1 MMNETLIV
9 TLTFATIS
17 SILSLLVGFGI
28 GWLAHSHAI
37 KSNPYHRDNLHPEM
51 YDQHGNVVPDEILA
65 LRFEHGNVIPDEI
78 LALRFEHG
86 DNISSTWTG
95 GEFGEG
101 NSSEWIEE
109 EEDD

>member
-1 MMNETLIV
+1 MNETITV
-9 TLTFATIS
+9 ALTMTALG

-28 GWLAHSHAI
+28 GWLAQSHAI

-51 YDQHGNVVPDEILA
+51 YEQ
-65 LRFEHGNVIPDEI
+65 HGNVIPDEI

-109 EEDD
+109 EEEDN

>member
-28 GWLAHSHAI
+28 GWLAQSHAI

-65 LRFEHGNVIPDEI
+65 LRFEHG
-78 LALRFEHG
+78 

-109 EEDD
+109 EEEDNQS

>member
-1 MMNETLIV
+1 MNETLIV

-28 GWLAHSHAI
+28 GWLAQSHAI

-51 YDQHGNVVPDEILA
+51 YDQHGNV
-65 LRFEHGNVIPDEI
+65 IPDEI
-78 LALRFEHG
+78 LSVRFENADTFNSDQSG
-86 DNISSTWTG
+86 S
-95 GEFGEG
+95 GEG
-101 NSSEWIEE
+101 WSHPSEWPE

>member
-9 TLTFATIS
+9 TLTVATIS

-28 GWLAHSHAI
+28 GWLAQSHAI

-51 YDQHGNVVPDEILA
+51 YDQHGNV
-65 LRFEHGNVIPDEI
+65 IPDEI
-78 LALRFEHG
+78 LALRFENA
-86 DNISSTWTG
+86 DNIRRPGTG
-95 GEFGEG
+95 GDFGEG
-101 NSSEWIEE
+101 HSSEWVEE

>member
-28 GWLAHSHAI
+28 GWLAQSHAI

-51 YDQHGNVVPDEILA
+51 YDQHGNV
-65 LRFEHGNVIPDEI
+65 IPDEI
-78 LALRFEHG
+78 LSLRFENA
-86 DNISSTWTG
+86 DNIRRPGTG
-95 GEFGEG
+95 GDFGEG
-101 NSSEWIEE
+101 HSSVWVEE

>member
-1 MMNETLIV
+1 MNETLIV

-28 GWLAHSHAI
+28 GWLAQSHAI

-51 YDQHGNVVPDEILA
+51 YDQHGNV
-65 LRFEHGNVIPDEI
+65 IPDEI

-86 DNISSTWTG
+86 DNISSPWTR
-95 GEFGEG
+95 GEFGDCLLYTSPSPRDLSTSRMP
-101 NSSEWIEE
+101 SSA
-109 EEDD
+109 